1 MTKKSVSRAE
11 AFKTFG
17 FALPRDVSFP
27 LLLGMVHVRALPGT
41 PYAALSMGEIVNIAV
56 EEALAYK
63 AVGFDGIILENMHD
77 RPYLKGHVGPEITA
91 AMTLISA
98 RVREEVGAEYPLG
111 VQILAGANLEA
122 LAVAHTAGLNFI
134 RAEGFVF
141 AHTADEGWIEACA
154 AELLRERRRL
164 GAEKVRIWTDIQKK
178 HSAHAVT
185 SDLTLSDWAH
195 GAEFFGAD
203 GLIITGARTG
213 CAANEDHLEEVK
225 KSTHLPVAIGSGIT
239 PENAPHF
246 AAADAWIIGSSIKQG
261 GNWANPLDF
270 ASLKR
275 MVSAR
280 KALKPVVKGKLGFF
294 AS

>member
-1 MTKKSVSRAE
+1 MNKKFLSKVE
-11 AFKTFG
+11 TGKTFG
-17 FALPRDVSFP
+17 FSVPKGVSGP

-41 PYAALSMGEIVNIAV
+41 PYAGLSIGEIVKIAV
-56 EEALAYK
+56 EEALEYK
-63 AVGFDGIILENMHD
+63 TVGFHGIILENMHD

-91 AMTLISA
+91 SMTLVSA
-98 RVREEVGAEYPLG
+98 RIREAVGPEYPLG
-111 VQILAGANLEA
+111 IQILAGANLEA

-185 SDLTLSDWAH
+185 SDLSLTDWAH

-203 GLIITGARTG
+203 GLIVTGTRTG
-213 CAANEDHLEEVK
+213 SAANEDHLDEVLK
-225 KSTHLPVAIGSGIT
+225 ATHLPVAIGSGIT
-239 PENAPHF
+239 PENASRF
-246 AAADAWIIGSSIKQG
+246 SAADAWIIGSSIKQG
-261 GNWANPLDF
+261 GNWANPLDS
-270 ASLKR
+270 AALKR
-275 MVSAR
+275 MVAAR
-280 KALKPVVKGKLGFF
+280 KALKPVVKRKLGF
-294 AS
+294 SVS